1 MIKKYIIRNITK
13 INNERYKNVVKNIIF
28 KNTIYNVNSVI
39 KDFPPKKEKKLNKNN
54 QYIVFNYKNKKNT
67 MSLSNKR
74 LGLYSNNTKNNIYSL
89 SYDLAFKC
97 DKRNYFQYYLSLL
110 KQKHLIIFTFCN
122 NQDYNIFILKLS
134 LFLSSFSLYFA
145 VNALFFTDESMHT
158 IYKANG
164 NSGIISQI
172 TNIIYS
178 TIISCF
184 INIIIKKLGLSYNDM
199 IKIKQIPNAIEELK
213 QSTLLMKKLKIKF
226 GIFFIIIF
234 IFISFFW
241 YFIAAFCAVYKNTQK
256 ILIENTLSSFA
267 LSLLYP
273 FGINLIPGIF
283 RIPSLI
289 NYSGCSKCCYFIS
302 KLIAFI

>member
-1 MIKKYIIRNITK
+1 M
-13 INNERYKNVVKNIIF
+13 
-28 KNTIYNVNSVI
+28 
-39 KDFPPKKEKKLNKNN
+39 
-54 QYIVFNYKNKKNT
+54 
-67 MSLSNKR
+67 
-74 LGLYSNNTKNNIYSL
+74 
-89 SYDLAFKC
+89 
-97 DKRNYFQYYLSLL
+97 
-110 KQKHLIIFTFCN
+110 
-122 NQDYNIFILKLS
+122 
-134 LFLSSFSLYFA
+134 
-145 VNALFFTDESMHT
+145 NALFFTDETMHT

-302 KLIAFI
+302 NLRS